1 MISRLRWPSSGPL
14 WVHAIR
20 FLVLFLLVQISK
32 AQLDIIM
39 QRYAFCDDT
48 YGPDLRACTGQFSCN
63 QCVRSRTSLFY
74 DGTQAGCGNL
84 ADYYCE
90 EVENRGECS
99 CIVGC
104 EKEAEVLFKCYHS
117 FVFTCTPDLSCE
129 LPPTKTPPTTQEPET
144 AAPQIPQ
151 STTAPSMSMAAAAGS
166 SNDNPSIGSAGE
178 EQEENGT
185 RSSGSGKLKLGNYLV
200 HLVFVCVCGCG
211 GFLTW

>member
-1 MISRLRWPSSGPL
+1 
-14 WVHAIR
+14 
-20 FLVLFLLVQISK
+20 
-32 AQLDIIM
+32 M

-48 YGPDLRACTGQFSCN
+48 YGPDFTSCTGQSSCN

-90 EVENRGECS
+90 EVENRGVCS

-129 LPPTKTPPTTQEPET
+129 LPPTKTPL
-144 AAPQIPQ
+144 PQA
-151 STTAPSMSMAAAAGS
+151 TTAPSMSMAAAAGS
-166 SNDNPSIGSAGE
+166 RNDNPSIGSAGE
-178 EQEENGT
+178 EQQENGT
-185 RSSGSGKLKLGNYLV
+185 RSSGKLKLGNYYLV
-200 HLVFVCVCGCG
+200 HLVFVFVCG